1 MSAAPLTHNLVRF
14 VRYLRDRGMGVVP
27 ETTVALLTA
36 AEAVGLSNRD
46 DTYWAFRAVTVV
58 RPAEIPVF
66 DEAFELFF
74 GGTGSQSRL
83 EPLGVDVRPQ
93 RSGGL
98 VIASQAMVSDPGVEP
113 GSDVTEQAGA
123 SAVERLATRDFAEL
137 TPDEEAQVRRLI
149 ARMVWQ
155 PAEALSRR
163 FGPSPTGTRP
173 HLRRNLRQLVG
184 AGRDLM
190 PLAMAA
196 PKRRQRPLLVL
207 ADVSGSM
214 ERYTEML
221 LYFVHAA
228 RGSLGR
234 VEAFVFSTH
243 LSRITR
249 ELRHRDPRVAL
260 SLVGAAV
267 PEWAGGTLIGATLA
281 EFNDRWG
288 RRVTRGGPI
297 AVIISDGWDRGDP
310 ELLRR
315 EMAALAR
322 KVHRVVWL
330 NPLAGRAGY
339 APEAQGM
346 RTVLPFVDDFL
357 PAANL
362 RDLTSV
368 IRLLESIPKRKQLS
382 R

>member
-1 MSAAPLTHNLVRF
+1 MSAPPLTHNLVRF

-36 AEAVGLSNRD
+36 ARAVGLSNRD

-74 GGTGSQSRL
+74 GGTGRQSRP
-83 EPLGVDVRPQ
+83 EPLGVDVSPQ
-93 RSGGL
+93 RAGGL
-98 VIASQAMVSDPGVEP
+98 VIASQAVVADPGVEP
-113 GSDVTEQAGA
+113 GLDVTEQAGA

-137 TPDEEAQVRRLI
+137 TSDEEAQVRRLI

-184 AGRDLM
+184 PGRDLM

-234 VEAFVFSTH
+234 VEAFV
-243 LSRITR
+243 
-249 ELRHRDPRVAL
+249 
-260 SLVGAAV
+260 
-267 PEWAGGTLIGATLA
+267 
-281 EFNDRWG
+281 
-288 RRVTRGGPI
+288 
-297 AVIISDGWDRGDP
+297 
-310 ELLRR
+310 
-315 EMAALAR
+315 
-322 KVHRVVWL
+322 
-330 NPLAGRAGY
+330 
-339 APEAQGM
+339 
-346 RTVLPFVDDFL
+346 
-357 PAANL
+357 
-362 RDLTSV
+362 
-368 IRLLESIPKRKQLS
+368 
-382 R
+382 